1 MARKRKPLPLLKDVE
16 ITNIAGEGKAIGRVD
31 DLVVF
36 VPYAAP
42 GDICDIQVVKKK
54 HSYIEGRID
63 KITTLS
69 PERTEPVCRHFGHCG
84 GCAWQHIPYAKQLEA
99 KQQQVIDAHSRL
111 GKVFPKEYLP
121 IVGADECYHY
131 RNKLEFT
138 FSNKRWL
145 LPGEMPQQ
153 LNEDGEKVNI
163 PFKEPGLGFHVPKL
177 FDKVIDLQE
186 CHLGRPIVEK
196 IRQFV
201 RDWCIERIED
211 YPFFDLRAQEGF
223 MRNLMIRTTSTGEIM
238 VLVMFFL
245 DDKEKRD
252 TLLNAINIAFP
263 EITSLLY
270 VINPKCND
278 TLQDLDIEVYSGRNY
293 IVEEMEGLKFGIGAK
308 SFYQTNSHQAY
319 KLYSVVRD
327 FAQLEQEDLVYD
339 LYTGTGTIA
348 SFVSRGC
355 KKVVG
360 IEYVEDAVKDA
371 RINCEINNIGN
382 CTFFAG
388 DMKDVLNDEFIQTN
402 GKPDVIITDPPRA
415 GMHKD
420 VIDTILKIAPKRI
433 VYVSCNPST
442 QARDL
447 ALLMEDRRYRLLK
460 SQAVDMFPQ
469 THHIEN
475 VVLLEIKDEF

>member
-1 MARKRKPLPLLKDVE
+1 MSRKRKPLPLLKDVE
-16 ITNIAGEGKAIGRVD
+16 ITKMAGEGKAIGKID

-42 GDICDIQVVKKK
+42 GDICDIQIVKKK
-54 HSYIEGRID
+54 HSYMEGRIEHIS
-63 KITTLS
+63 KKSENRI
-69 PERTEPVCRHFGHCG
+69 EPLCRHFGVCG
-84 GCAWQHIPYAKQLEA
+84 GCAWQHIPYEKQLES
-99 KQQQVIDAHSRL
+99 KQQQVVDAHSRL
-111 GKVFPKEYLP
+111 GKVYPKEYLP
-121 IVGADECYHY
+121 IIKADNCYHY

-145 LPGEMPQQ
+145 LPGEMP
-153 LNEDGEKVNI
+153 EEIVDGKVEKK
-163 PFKEPGLGFHVPKL
+163 PFREPGLGFHVPKL
-177 FDKVIDLQE
+177 FDKVIDLKE
-186 CHLGRPIVEK
+186 CYLGSPVAEE
-196 IRQFV
+196 IRNFV
-201 RDWCIERIED
+201 RDWCLERIED

-223 MRNLMIRTTSTGEIM
+223 MRNLMIRTTDIGEIM
-238 VLVMFFL
+238 VLVMFYHDDSHKRQMLL
-245 DDKEKRD
+245 D
-252 TLLNAINIAFP
+252 AIAQRFP
-263 EITSLLY
+263 NITSLCY

-278 TLQDLDIEVYSGRNY
+278 TLQGLDIEVFSGRNY
-293 IVEEMEGLKFGIGAK
+293 IIEEMEGLKFRIGAK
-308 SFYQTNSHQAY
+308 SFYQTNSRQAY
-319 KLYSVVRD
+319 KLYSVVRE
-327 FAQLEQEDLVYD
+327 FARLDKEDLVYD

-360 IEYVEDAVKDA
+360 IEYVEDAVADA
-371 RINCEINNIGN
+371 RINCHINGIEN

-388 DMKDVLNDEFIQTN
+388 DMKDVLNQQFIEEN

-415 GMHKD
+415 GMHND
-420 VIDTILKIAPKRI
+420 VINTILRVAPKRI

-447 ALLMEDRRYRLLK
+447 SLLTADGRYELLK

-475 VVLLEIKDEF
+475 VVLLEMKSQTD